1 MDILQ
6 LMYFVAAVESR
17 TMADAAE
24 KLNVSTSTL
33 SQSIKRLEREFDVEL
48 FRKIG
53 RKDQLTPV
61 GKVLYEGALPLLAG
75 VDELRH
81 RIMLEKNDGQNVVTI
96 AMDAID
102 IGMESIIALSNMDTD
117 IICNPIRGPYHTLQE
132 MLMTRHADFYLS
144 FFPIED
150 PDITSELLFREPM
163 YLLVSK
169 TSPLVNLKSISIH
182 ELDQKTMTMMDTKYA
197 IRRLFDGYFRAAGI
211 SPKMIRLVN
220 SQELMADYVKAKLGY
235 TFISESIYNTQ
246 QAYPDAIARALNTAA
261 IPIDEV
267 FCKRDV
273 YICYQNEKSMPERQ
287 QRYLQF
293 MRDYAAYIRDN
304 RCLPFIG

>member
-24 KLNVSTSTL
+24 RLNVSTSTL

-61 GKVLYEGALPLLAG
+61 GKVLYESAIPLLASF
-75 VDELRH
+75 DELRH
-81 RIMLEKNDGQNVVTI
+81 KIILEKNNGQNVVTI
-96 AMDAID
+96 AMDAVD

-117 IICNPIRGPYHTLQE
+117 MTCNPIRGPYHTLQE
-132 MLMTRHADFYLS
+132 MLMTRHADFYLA
-144 FFPIED
+144 FYPIED
-150 PDITSELLFREPM
+150 PDITSELLLSEPM
-163 YLLVSK
+163 HLLAGK
-169 TSPLVNLKSISIH
+169 TSPLAKRKSISIR
-182 ELDQKTMTMMDTKYA
+182 ELDRETMTMMDTKYA

-211 SPKMIRLVN
+211 SPKMIRIVN
-220 SQELMADYVKAKLGY
+220 SQELMAMYVKANLGY
-235 TFISESIYNTQ
+235 TFISECIHNTQ
-246 QAYPDAIARALNTAA
+246 QAHPDFITHVMNTVAV
-261 IPIDEV
+261 PIDDA

-273 YICYQNEKSMPERQ
+273 YICYHNEKSIPERQ
-287 QRYLQF
+287 LRYLQF
-293 MRDYAAYIRDN
+293 MRDYAAYIREN
-304 RCLPFIG
+304 KELPFIG